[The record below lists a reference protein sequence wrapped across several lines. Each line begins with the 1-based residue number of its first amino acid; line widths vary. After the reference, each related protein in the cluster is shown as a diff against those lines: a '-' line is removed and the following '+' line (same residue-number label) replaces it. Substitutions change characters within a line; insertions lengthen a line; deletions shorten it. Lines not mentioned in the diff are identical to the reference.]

1 MACVAVTASTA
12 RMRARLA
19 RTWRRLRAAPA
30 LTNFGSRET
39 ISAGVLTN
47 TPENLARYL
56 RDPQAVKPGVLMPN
70 FHLSDA
76 DVEALVAY
84 LEGLK

>member
-1 MACVAVTASTA
+1 M
-12 RMRARLA
+12 L
-19 RTWRRLRAAPA
+19 PH
-30 LTNFGSRET
+30 
-39 ISAGVLTN
+39 

-70 FHLSDA
+70 FRLNDA
-76 DVEALVAY
+76 DVAALVAY